1 MAEIPIQR
9 KEGRNIWPMILG
21 LVALAAVLWFL
32 FGRNRNADTTAAR
45 TDSTAAMAGG
55 VTTDSAAG
63 TAANSMAGGAA
74 GASGMAAGAAGTA
87 GNTGG
92 ALADAD
98 IANVLHEVN
107 AGEIATGE
115 IARTKATNADVK
127 AFARDMVV
135 SHRAMDNKG
144 AQLAVS
150 KESASNVAIRDSIT
164 NANKTIGTQL
174 QGLSGAAFDKAYIDG
189 QVMAHQNTISFLQRA
204 QNSAQNADL
213 KQMITNAI
221 PDVQKHLER
230 AQSLQSRVGQ

>member
-1 MAEIPIQR
+1 
-9 KEGRNIWPMILG
+9 MILG
-21 LVALAAVLWFL
+21 LVALAAALWFL
-32 FGRNRNADTTAAR
+32 FGRNRDADTTAAR
-45 TDSTAAMAGG
+45 TDSTGAMAGG

-74 GASGMAAGAAGTA
+74 GASGMAAGAAGGA
-87 GNTGG
+87 GTGG

-107 AGEIATGE
+107 AGEIAAGE
-115 IARTKATNADVK
+115 MARTKATNADVK

-150 KESASNVAIRDSIT
+150 KESASNTALRDSIT

-174 QGLSGAAFDKAYIDG
+174 QGASGAAFDKAYIDG
-189 QVMAHQNTISFLQRA
+189 QVAAHQNTLALLQRA

-213 KQMITNAI
+213 KQMITTTI

-230 AQSLQSRVGQ
+230 AQSIQSKLGQ